1 MGEKKENGG
10 TEGVKGKRE
19 EEKGRVKGK
28 REGTRGGCKVEEQ
41 RIKGRREGKRG
52 KEGKNSTAKKVSGM
66 LLFTLLNCPKGRDE
80 LVMLMKGR

>member
-1 MGEKKENGG
+1 M
-10 TEGVKGKRE
+10 
-19 EEKGRVKGK
+19 
-28 REGTRGGCKVEEQ
+28 EEQ

-52 KEGKNSTAKKVSGM
+52 KEGKNSTTIKVSGM